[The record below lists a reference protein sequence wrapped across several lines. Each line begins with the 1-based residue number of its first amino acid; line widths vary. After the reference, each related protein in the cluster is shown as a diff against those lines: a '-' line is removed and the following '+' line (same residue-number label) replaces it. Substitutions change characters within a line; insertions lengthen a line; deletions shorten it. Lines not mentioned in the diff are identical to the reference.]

1 MNKLSLVMY
10 VNNYIRK
17 IDELGRIVIPKEVR
31 NKLKIQDNESI
42 LISLDDNKI
51 NISKYSYLNNYN
63 RFINELCNQL
73 TEIFKLEI
81 SISDREKVIF
91 SNITEKTINE
101 YHEDIIKDSTIIGNV
116 TVYSKTNE
124 DISKLTKFISRI
136 ITIFLTTSQ
145 SA

>member
-63 RFINELCNQL
+63 KFINELCNQL

-91 SNITEKTINE
+91 SNITEKTTNE

-116 TVYSKTNE
+116 TIYSKTND

>member
-81 SISDREKVIF
+81 SISDREKNIF
-91 SNITEKTINE
+91 SNITEKTSNE

-116 TVYSKTNE
+116 TIYSKTNE
-124 DISKLTKFISRI
+124 DRSKLTKFVTRI

>member
-1 MNKLSLVMY
+1 MY
-10 VNNYIRK
+10 VNSNNYIRK

-73 TEIFKLEI
+73 AEIYKVQI
-81 SISDREKVIF
+81 IISDREKTLF
-91 SNITEKTINE
+91 TNCTQKTTNE
-101 YHEDIIKDSTIIGNV
+101 YSEDIIKDSTVIGKV
-116 TVYSKTNE
+116 TLYSNDTQ
-124 DISKLTKFISRI
+124 DLTKLTKFISRL
-136 ITIFLTTSQ
+136 ITIFLTTS
-145 SA
+145 